1 MKFTHLKFL
10 FILGMLSFLV
20 SCGDDEDKKKD
31 DDGNEELAEYYIQ
44 FKAAGTLKTF
54 QTDEPGYQ
62 SCGDCACS
70 TIPPFDSDYA
80 DVTVCN
86 DENDW
91 ITAEDIEEWENMTI
105 NFDSGLPLAS
115 FYYVE
120 DDIVYYSE
128 LAEDQSG
135 TVTITHVE
143 ADGNFGGLLAYKV
156 TGTFMCKVRSDEGT
170 TDIAI
175 TEGKFVVRYSED

>member
-1 MKFTHLKFL
+1 MRPSHSKFL
-10 FILGMLSFLV
+10 FVIGLLSFLI
-20 SCGDDEDKKKD
+20 SCGDDEGKKKD
-31 DDGNEELAEYYIQ
+31 DDDDEELAEYYIQ

-70 TIPPFDSDYA
+70 SIPPLGAEYA
-80 DVTVCN
+80 DVNVCN

-91 ITAEDIEEWENMTI
+91 ITAEDIQEWENMTI

-120 DDIVYYSE
+120 DDIEYYSE

-135 TVTITHVE
+135 MVTISNVE
-143 ADGNFGGLLAYKV
+143 ADGDLTYKV
-156 TGTFMCKVRSDEGT
+156 TGTFTCKVRSDAGT
-170 TDIAI
+170 SDIAI

>member
-10 FILGMLSFLV
+10 FVLAFLAFLI
-20 SCGDDEDKKKD
+20 SCGDDEGKK
-31 DDGNEELAEYYIQ
+31 GQPSAEYFIQ
-44 FKAAGTLKTF
+44 FKAAGTLKIF
-54 QTDEPGYQ
+54 ETDEPGYQ

-70 TIPPFDSDYA
+70 SIPLFTAEYA
-80 DVTVCN
+80 DITVCN

-91 ITAEDIEEWENMTI
+91 ITAEDIEGWEDMTI
-105 NFDSGLPLAS
+105 NFDSGLPIAS

-128 LAEDQSG
+128 FAEDRSG
-135 TVTITHVE
+135 TVTITSVE
-143 ADGNFGGLLAYKV
+143 PDGDFGGLLAYKV
-156 TGTFMCKVRSDEGT
+156 TGTFTCKVRSDEGT
-170 TDIAI
+170 SDIPI